1 MRKIMLNNMAAGFP
15 ADETFVRTVDEH
27 RECLQQVCRGLFGSN
42 DVILSG
48 VEQQVEGGV
57 TVLTEG
63 YVWLNGDL
71 RHIGRT
77 KFEHLVLKEH
87 IWLGVT
93 GETLMGVYYNGEE
106 KACYDDDWCYAV
118 ESENPG
124 LPGAILHN
132 YKKFKRVKPL
142 ELVEL

>member
-27 RECLQQVCRGLFGSN
+27 REFLQQLCRGLFGSN

-48 VEQQVEGGV
+48 VEQQVEDGV

-71 RHIGRT
+71 MYIERT
-77 KFEHLVLKEH
+77 KFEYLAPAEH
-87 IWLGVT
+87 IWLGA
-93 GETLMGVYYNGEE
+93 GGQTLMGVYYNGEE
-106 KACYDDDWCYAV
+106 KACYDYNSCYAV
-118 ESENPG
+118 AIDNPG
-124 LPGAILHN
+124 MPGAILRN
-132 YKKFKRVKPL
+132 YNSFKRVKPL
-142 ELVEL
+142 ELL